1 MKKITAFIFGIIASL
16 SLFAQTPSV
25 TTTIEG
31 LTPTTITASF
41 AKNDECTKYHIL
53 ASVVGEMDQWS
64 AMFGTPLRDL
74 VISWSLGFEAD
85 TTYTWTKM
93 VPNTEYVVYVV
104 AVSAS
109 DTSDV
114 MMTNCTTPL
123 GGGEGESVM
132 TVEVSNITETSV
144 VLTATP
150 NDQTT
155 QFLDGIVERA
165 FYEEVGQDS
174 LMSIL
179 TEQPMWLY
187 ETDVWEW
194 LELDS
199 GMEYYAFAIGQ
210 NALGVW
216 GEMTLVPFKTLDDV
230 SLNDITEE
238 SNLVLYPNP
247 AKEQVLLQG
256 LTAGSLIEISDIQ
269 GKVVMQQEA
278 AGMESK
284 LDLSALTTGV
294 YHIKIYDSQTKKS
307 IVRRLIVN
315 E

>member
-1 MKKITAFIFGIIASL
+1 MKKITAFIFGIVASL
-16 SLFAQTPSV
+16 SLFAQGPSV

-53 ASVVGEMDQWS
+53 ASAAGEMDQWS
-64 AMFGTPLRDL
+64 VMFGTPLRDL

-114 MMTNCTTPL
+114 MMTNCNTPL

-194 LELDS
+194 LDLDS

-230 SLNDITEE
+230 GLNDVTEE

-278 AGMESK
+278 AGMESR

>member
-1 MKKITAFIFGIIASL
+1 MKKLTAFVFGLVASL

-25 TTTIEG
+25 TTNILNTTSTTIE
-31 LTPTTITASF
+31 ASF
-41 AKNDECTKYHIL
+41 VMNEECTKYHIL
-53 ASVVGEMDQWS
+53 ASAAGEMEQWS
-64 AMFGTPLRDL
+64 AMFQTPLRDL
-74 VISWSLGFEAD
+74 VISWSLGFEVD
-85 TTYTWTKM
+85 STYTWTKM

-104 AVSAS
+104 AVGAS

-114 MMTNCTTPL
+114 MMTNCTTPQ

-132 TVEVSNITETSV
+132 TVELSNITETSV
-144 VLTATP
+144 ILTATP
-150 NDQTT
+150 NDQTA

-194 LELDS
+194 LDLDS

-216 GEMTLVPFKTLDDV
+216 GEMTLVPFKTLDAV
-230 SLNDITEE
+230 GLKEVVEE
-238 SNLVLYPNP
+238 SSFDLYPNP

-269 GKVVMQQEA
+269 GKVVLTKEA
-278 AGMESK
+278 AGMELK

-294 YHIKIYDSQTKKS
+294 YHIKIYDPQTKKS
-307 IVRRLIVN
+307 TVKRLIVN

>member
-1 MKKITAFIFGIIASL
+1 MKKITAFIFGIVASL
-16 SLFAQTPSV
+16 SLFAQGPSV
-25 TTTIEG
+25 TTTIED
-31 LTPTTITASF
+31 LTPTTIKASF
-41 AKNDECTKYHIL
+41 AMNEECTKYHIL
-53 ASVVGEMDQWS
+53 ASAAGEMEQWS
-64 AMFGTPLRDL
+64 AMFGMPLREL
-74 VISWSLGFEAD
+74 VISWSLGFEVD
-85 TTYTWTKM
+85 STYTWTKM

-104 AVSAS
+104 AVGAS

-114 MMTNCTTPL
+114 MMTNCTTPQ

-132 TVEVSNITETSV
+132 TVELSNITETSV
-144 VLTATP
+144 ILTATP
-150 NDQTT
+150 NDQTA
-155 QFLDGIVERA
+155 QFIDGIVERA

-194 LELDS
+194 LDLDS

-216 GEMTLVPFKTLDDV
+216 GEMTLVPFKTLDAV
-230 SLNDITEE
+230 GLNEVAEE
-238 SNLVLYPNP
+238 SSFDLYPNP
-247 AKEQVLLQG
+247 AKDYVLLQNI
-256 LTAGSLIEISDIQ
+256 TAGSLVEVSDIQ
-269 GKVVMQQEA
+269 GKVVMQQET

-294 YHIKIYDSQTKKS
+294 YHIKIYDPQTKKS
-307 IVRRLIVN
+307 IVRKLIIN
-315 E
+315 D